1 MKNKK
6 LKRNSVFFFV
16 ILFGFWI
23 SLASSFRLDEL
34 IVGLASVILVMALSH
49 HLFFRD
55 EELPKRGGFQFITWI
70 KLLLHLAVEIVKANI
85 AVAKLVL
92 HPTMKIEPHIF
103 THKTTL
109 KSDVLKV
116 LFANSITLTPG
127 TLTIDIIGDELV
139 IHALTNEAQKDLE
152 SGSLEAPFLK
162 LEDKP

>member
-1 MKNKK
+1 MKNNK
-6 LKRNSVFFFV
+6 LKRNSVFFFL

-23 SLASSFRLDEL
+23 SLAASFRLDEMV
-34 IVGLASVILVMALSH
+34 VGLASVILVMAMTH

-55 EELPKRGGFQFITWI
+55 EELPKRGGFQFINWM
-70 KLLLHLAVEIVKANI
+70 KLLLHLAVEIVNANI

-92 HPTMKIEPHIF
+92 NPKMKIQPHIF
-103 THKTTL
+103 THKTKL
-109 KSDVLKV
+109 KTDVLKV

-139 IHALTNEAQKDLE
+139 IHALTNEAQQDLE

-162 LEDKP
+162 LEDK

>member
-1 MKNKK
+1 MKNNK
-6 LKRNSVFFFV
+6 LKRNSVFFFL

-23 SLASSFRLDEL
+23 SLAASFRLDEMV
-34 IVGLASVILVMALSH
+34 VGLASVILVMAITH

-55 EELPKRGGFQFITWI
+55 EELPKRGGFQFINWM
-70 KLLLHLAVEIVKANI
+70 KLLLHLAVEIVNANI

-92 HPTMKIEPHIF
+92 NPKMKIQPHIF
-103 THKTTL
+103 THKTKL
-109 KSDVLKV
+109 KTDVLKV

-139 IHALTNEAQKDLE
+139 IHALTNEAQQDLE

-162 LEDKP
+162 LEDK

>member
-1 MKNKK
+1 MKNNK
-6 LKRNSVFFFV
+6 LKRNSVFFFL

-23 SLASSFRLDEL
+23 SLAASFRLDEMV
-34 IVGLASVILVMALSH
+34 VGLASVILVMALTH

-55 EELPKRGGFQFITWI
+55 EELPKRGGSQFINWI
-70 KLLLHLAVEIVKANI
+70 KLLLHLAVEIVNANI

-92 HPTMKIEPHIF
+92 NPRMNIQPHIF
-103 THKTTL
+103 THKTKL

-139 IHALTNEAQKDLE
+139 IHALTNDAQKDLE
-152 SGSLEAPFLK
+152 SGTLEAPFLK
-162 LEDKP
+162 LEDK

>member
-1 MKNKK
+1 MKNNK
-6 LKRNSVFFFV
+6 LKRNSVFFFL

-23 SLASSFRLDEL
+23 SLAASFRLDEM
-34 IVGLASVILVMALSH
+34 IVGLASVILVMAITH

-55 EELPKRGGFQFITWI
+55 EELPKRGGFQFINWM
-70 KLLLHLAVEIVKANI
+70 KLLLHLAVEIVNANI

-92 HPTMKIEPHIF
+92 NPNMKIQPHIF
-103 THKTTL
+103 THKTKL
-109 KSDVLKV
+109 KADVLKV

-139 IHALTNEAQKDLE
+139 IHALTNEAQQDLE

-162 LEDKP
+162 LEDK

>member
-1 MKNKK
+1 MKNNK
-6 LKRNSVFFFV
+6 LKRNSVFFFL

-23 SLASSFRLDEL
+23 SLAASFRLDEMV
-34 IVGLASVILVMALSH
+34 IGLASVILVMAMTQ

-55 EELPKRGGFQFITWI
+55 EELPRRGGFQFINWM
-70 KLLLHLAVEIVKANI
+70 KLLLHLAVEIVNANI

-92 HPTMKIEPHIF
+92 NPKMKIQPHIF
-103 THKTTL
+103 THKTEL
-109 KSDVLKV
+109 KTDVLKV

-139 IHALTNEAQKDLE
+139 IHALTNEAQLDLE

-162 LEDKP
+162 LEDK